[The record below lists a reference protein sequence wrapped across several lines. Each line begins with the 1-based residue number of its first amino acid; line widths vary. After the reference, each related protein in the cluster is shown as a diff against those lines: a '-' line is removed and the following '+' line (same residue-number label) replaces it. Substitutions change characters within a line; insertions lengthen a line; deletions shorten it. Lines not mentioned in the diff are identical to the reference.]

1 MKATEAEPTWP
12 GDWLRGVLELCV
24 LGVLAD
30 GPTYGYAIAQRLAG
44 AGLGVVK
51 GGTLY
56 PLLSRL
62 EREDLVE
69 ATWRAGDGGPGRK
82 FFELT
87 DEGRAELARRDAL
100 WSEFVTRT
108 RLLLPAF
115 RDDDIPQLNHLEK
128 R

>member
-1 MKATEAEPTWP
+1 MNATEAEPAWP

-44 AGLGVVK
+44 AGLGVVR

-62 EREDLVE
+62 EGDDLVE
-69 ATWRAGDGGPGRK
+69 ATWRAGDAGPGRK

-87 DEGRAELARRDAL
+87 LAGRTELVRRQIL

-115 RDDDIPQLNHLEK
+115 RDHEENPQPNPLEM
-128 R
+128 

>member
-1 MKATEAEPTWP
+1 MKAPKTQPTWP

-30 GPTYGYAIAQRLAG
+30 GPTYGYAIAQRLAE

-56 PLLSRL
+56 PLLTRL
-62 EREDLVE
+62 ETEELVE
-69 ATWRAGDGGPGRK
+69 ATWRAGEGGPGRK

-87 DEGRAELARRDAL
+87 TGGRAELTRRDVL

-108 RLLLPAF
+108 RSLLPSGRAV
-115 RDDDIPQLNHLEK
+115 DDVLTLNPLEM
-128 R
+128 